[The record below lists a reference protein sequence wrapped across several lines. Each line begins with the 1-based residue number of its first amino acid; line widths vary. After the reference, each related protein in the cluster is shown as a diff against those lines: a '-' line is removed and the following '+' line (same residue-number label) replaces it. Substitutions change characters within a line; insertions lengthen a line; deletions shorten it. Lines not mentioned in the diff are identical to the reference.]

1 MIAADMRN
9 FGTVVN
15 QILTV
20 ITAGLRKGPEVVIA
34 TLAAIRQL
42 AMSMLRGPSPW
53 KSAGLLVKAVLH
65 VMRQRQI
72 RPDVAEAA
80 VQCWRGLLED
90 AVAAPEGRQYT
101 ATVAAVL
108 EPVLC
113 AYSTTNDQDSLA
125 NSSRLPEV

>member
-1 MIAADMRN
+1 M
-9 FGTVVN
+9 
-15 QILTV
+15 

-72 RPDVAEAA
+72 RPDVAEVRPGADQSA
-80 VQCWRGLLED
+80 RPHLPTRCQ
-90 AVAAPEGRQYT
+90 GRSR
-101 ATVAAVL
+101 
-108 EPVLC
+108 ERNEK
-113 AYSTTNDQDSLA
+113 NDCPLTPGYISISEHA
-125 NSSRLPEV
+125 SLPESAGLVKLV